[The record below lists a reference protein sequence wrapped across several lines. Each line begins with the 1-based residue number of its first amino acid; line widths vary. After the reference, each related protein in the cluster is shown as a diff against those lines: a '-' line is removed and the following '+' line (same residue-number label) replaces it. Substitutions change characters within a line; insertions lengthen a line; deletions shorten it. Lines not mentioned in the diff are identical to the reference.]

1 MTHAR
6 LILTVTGWLLLGAP
20 VAIAAAALS
29 GIGHRW
35 VDLLAQF
42 VAPAMVGTVLLGL
55 VALGLRSWATVTSA
69 VVVAGLL
76 LLAAAP
82 QWFPPKGRASPDAP
96 AFSLYTANVWVE
108 NRDVAALA
116 RSVRE
121 ADADVVVLIELGQP
135 MIGGLDQILGAHPHR
150 STGPATRGS
159 RGPSRYVFASRYPL
173 RPVATAAGQLDA
185 RGVVV
190 EMPAGPVT
198 VVGVHLTRPWP
209 YQFQWGQ
216 ILQAQGVADW
226 RAAYAG
232 PLIVAGDFNSVSSAR
247 IGRQIQAETGLIPAS
262 GWPGTWHSALPSAA
276 ALTIDQ
282 VYRSADLALLER
294 RLGRRNGSD
303 HRPVITRFARAEPPS
318 AG

>member
-1 MTHAR
+1 VFRAR
-6 LILTVTGWLLLGAP
+6 PILTVTGLLLLGAP
-20 VAIAAAALS
+20 AAIAAAALS

-35 VDLLAQF
+35 VDILAQF
-42 VAPAMVGTVLLGL
+42 VAPAMVGTLLVGA
-55 VALGLRSWATVTSA
+55 VALALRSWPTVAASLA
-69 VVVAGLL
+69 IAGLL
-76 LLAAAP
+76 LVAGAP
-82 QWFPPKGRASPDAP
+82 QWFPPKGTAAADATG
-96 AFSLYTANVWVE
+96 FSLYAANVWVE
-108 NRDVAALA
+108 NRDVGALA
-116 RSVRE
+116 RSVAE

-135 MIGGLDQILGAHPHR
+135 MVAGLDRILGAYPHR
-150 STGPATRGS
+150 WVGPATPGS
-159 RGPSRYVFASRYPL
+159 RGVSRYVFASRYAL
-173 RPVATAAGQLDA
+173 RPVEVAAGPLDA
-185 RGVVV
+185 RGLVVGT
-190 EMPAGPVT
+190 PAGPVT

-216 ILQAQGVADW
+216 ILQAQGLSDW
-226 RAAYAG
+226 RAAAPG

-247 IGRQIQAETGLIPAS
+247 IGRQVQAETGLIPAP

-303 HRPVITRFARAEPPS
+303 HRPVITRFARAAPPP